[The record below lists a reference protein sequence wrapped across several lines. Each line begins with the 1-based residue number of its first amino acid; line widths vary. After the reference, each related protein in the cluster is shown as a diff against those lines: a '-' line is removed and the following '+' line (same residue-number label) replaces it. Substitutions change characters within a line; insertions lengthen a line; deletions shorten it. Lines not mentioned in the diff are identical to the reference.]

1 MSRRAMGWLATMA
14 LLAPLAA
21 VAQEGD
27 PWTLQT
33 MAQAN
38 GGLKAQWMDMRV
50 EQVEVLSLNQ
60 GRATS
65 RLHRQP
71 ARWVAGDPRRW
82 ADGDRLTYLVDL
94 IDGPQGQGV
103 GKEVESAIDRALA
116 AWTTET
122 CLSMVKVVK
131 RPDLGDDA
139 DIFDSQ
145 LGYGGFGNWRAAD
158 IVFAGWLPPSFFDA
172 VTGDGSGAN
181 VLALSVTFIFI
192 GPDGNPSDVDKNGYY
207 DTAANEI
214 YFNDGFRWQLGSG
227 MDVETVAL
235 HEFGHSLGI
244 GHLGAPPLA
253 AMNPVYAGFH
263 PELMPLDRAAVCS
276 LWSSWPK

>member
-1 MSRRAMGWLATMA
+1 MSSRTMGWVATMA

-27 PWTLQT
+27 PWTLQA

-38 GGLKAQWMDMRV
+38 GGLKAQWMDLRV

-60 GRATS
+60 ARATS

-71 ARWVAGDPRRW
+71 ARWVAGDARRW
-82 ADGDRLTYLVDL
+82 ADGDRLTYLVDRT
-94 IDGPQGQGV
+94 DGPQGAEV
-103 GKEVESAIDRALA
+103 GKDLESAIDRALA
-116 AWTTET
+116 AWTAET
-122 CLSMVKVVK
+122 CLSSVNVVK
-131 RPDLGDDA
+131 RPDPGVDA

-145 LGYGGFGNWRAAD
+145 FGYGDFGDWRAAD
-158 IVFAGWLPPSFFDA
+158 VVFGGWMPPAFFEA
-172 VTGDGSGAN
+172 VTGEGGGAS
-181 VLALSVTFIFI
+181 VLALSVTFIFV
-192 GPDGNPSDVDKNGYY
+192 GPDGQPSDIDKNGYY

-235 HEFGHSLGI
+235 HEIGHSLGI
-244 GHLGAPPLA
+244 GHLGSPPLA